1 MINYHELPFLLG
13 ITFHGKMINYITKFH
28 FRQDSPHYFFVEIYT
43 PTTVVSSLI
52 YCVNPHNGHLLL
64 NLLCKPPPTF
74 TSSLFYCV
82 NPYNGHLS
90 LINTKAG
97 PAKSG
102 ALCENLKWDPILQEK
117 LKYSTNIRYMFYY
130 LHDNGNIKTL
140 LFVILINLSI
150 APFEIE
156 LDSLI
161 FLLSCAFWHWN
172 RIPLIL
178 KRYIQK
184 KTK

>member
-90 LINTKAG
+90 LINTHTAIPCVNRFCLSLLRSHTLDHPLPWLPRLGRG
-97 PAKSG
+97 PEG
-102 ALCENLKWDPILQEK
+102 EGEGEVDRHHCHHHRQ
-117 LKYSTNIRYMFYY
+117 
-130 LHDNGNIKTL
+130 H
-140 LFVILINLSI
+140 
-150 APFEIE
+150 
-156 LDSLI
+156 
-161 FLLSCAFWHWN
+161 CH
-172 RIPLIL
+172 
-178 KRYIQK
+178 
-184 KTK
+184 